1 MRPTQWPAF
10 LADIQEHGI
19 VEPIE
24 ITKAGVVL
32 DGRHRLRAAQTLN
45 LPRVPVRVVA
55 PTDEVGYIL
64 RKGLQRRQLSPSQVA
79 AVVVSLDEYQRTLD
93 ASRTRQ
99 RANLRAPR
107 RVEAEPLPPPGETL
121 AALAARYGVS
131 ERLLRDAHTIRT
143 LAPDQLA
150 AVAAGHI
157 PAHRLANR
165 LHQHHRNQ
173 ALQTPPLPQG
183 RFDVILADPPWQLG
197 NPQSDFSAEQHYPTL
212 PLTDITAIHVPAATD
227 AILFLWAVS
236 GLLPE
241 ALEVVS
247 AWGFTYKTNGVWVK
261 NAIGPGVWLRNRHE
275 LLLTATRGAWT
286 PPAPESRVDSV
297 ITAKRRRHS
306 QKPDEAY
313 ERIEAM
319 YPVARRLE
327 LFART
332 TRPGWTSWGNQ
343 LTQGEE
349 TAA

>member
-19 VEPIE
+19 LEPIE

-45 LPRVPVRVVA
+45 LPRIPVRVVA

-99 RANLRAPR
+99 RANLCATQRL
-107 RVEAEPLPPPGETL
+107 EAEPLPPPGETL

-131 ERLLRDAHTIRT
+131 QRLLRDAHTIRI

-150 AVAAGHI
+150 AVAAGDI

-165 LHQHHRNQ
+165 LHQHHRNH
-173 ALQTPPLPQG
+173 ALQTPPLPRGQ
-183 RFDVILADPPWQLG
+183 FDVILADPPWQLG
-197 NPQSDFSAEQHYPTL
+197 NPDSDFSAEQHYPTL
-212 PLTDITAIHVPAATD
+212 PLKDITTIHVPAARVWSGFWEWRPD
-227 AILFLWAVS
+227 AILYLWAVS

-241 ALEVVS
+241 ALQVIR

-261 NAIGPGVWLRNRHE
+261 NAIGPGVWFRNRHE
-275 LLLTATRGAWT
+275 LLLTAVRGNWS
-286 PPAPESRVDSV
+286 PPAPELSLRLGHHRPNTSKPCTPPRAGWNCGHVPKIGGDSGLVD
-297 ITAKRRRHS
+297 
-306 QKPDEAY
+306 
-313 ERIEAM
+313 
-319 YPVARRLE
+319 
-327 LFART
+327 
-332 TRPGWTSWGNQ
+332 W
-343 LTQGEE
+343 
-349 TAA
+349 